1 MKDVR
6 YTAIGYSNEI
16 SRILTLEVG
25 IPANVVPKNELCFY
39 NLSVK
44 LAENHLLNVLMV
56 NLKRPENEFQ
66 PIPNYEYKLEINLNT
81 DTIMSDAD
89 TPNLDFSHPEILF
102 LLVHDN
108 LLSDSNIKEIK
119 ENLFKYYMMAKLGSQ
134 FILEAY
140 PKQNPIVSGKPRT
153 LGMSIIKK

>member
-16 SRILTLEVG
+16 NKILTLEIG
-25 IPANVVPKNELCFY
+25 IPADVVPKNELDFY

-56 NLKRPENEFQ
+56 NVKRPETEFQ
-66 PIPNYEYKLEINLNT
+66 PLLNYEYKLEINLRT
-81 DTIMSDAD
+81 DTFIYEPD

-119 ENLFKYYMMAKLGSQ
+119 DNLFKYYTLAKLGSQ
-134 FILEAY
+134 FISLAY
-140 PKQNPIVSGKPRT
+140 NKNSSIGGGSPRT